1 MAAGFNQSTRFDPE
15 RLKSLPTRGSK
26 NLLGS
31 APRPGE
37 GREVRV
43 GQDIYEFE
51 GGGSSGQ
58 GGFSYVATIPDDIYQ
73 ETFGGGQ
80 SSGSSEGGSSGG
92 GGGGGSR
99 RAGTPMLDPSMNIGP
114 YPFANDYFP
123 VLPQTY
129 EAPPA
134 RDFSAFMPIEI
145 ASPFTQGA
153 PAVFARSS
161 FPGMIAE
168 NPTVPVPQNI
178 GGLLYQP
185 YSAEYQ
191 QAFLPDNLF
200 NFRPI
205 RMGVGDPNYT
215 RPMSSASVMAVSEG
229 EE

>member
-15 RLKSLPTRGSK
+15 RLKELPTRGSK

-31 APRPGE
+31 SPRAGE
-37 GREVRV
+37 QEVRV
-43 GQDIYEFE
+43 GQDIYKFE
-51 GGGSSGQ
+51 GGGQ
-58 GGFSYVATIPDDIYQ
+58 GGYSYVATIPDDIYE

-92 GGGGGSR
+92 GGGGGAR
-99 RAGTPMLDPSMNIGP
+99 RQGSPMLDPAMNIGP

-123 VLPQTY
+123 VLPQAY
-129 EAPPA
+129 QAPA
-134 RDFSAFMPIEI
+134 AQDFSAYMPIEI

-153 PAVFARSS
+153 PAIYGQSS
-161 FPGMIAE
+161 FPGM
-168 NPTVPVPQNI
+168 PTATPNAPVPQNI